1 MLSYDELIWTISF
14 PVFCSLAMW
23 FSMALALLVR
33 SMRGRV
39 RREKIRDSI
48 LRKERWGATVSG
60 SLRRDSK
67 AILRRA
73 VVMVGGDFAR
83 SPRMQYHAASL
94 VKCGLFDSVALVGF
108 DMGNALIDDL
118 QSITSGGT
126 NEGGECVVD
135 TTYLI
140 PPVTPPSWFCRV
152 FPHRR
157 MYWIVSTAYRACA
170 CSVVFAWALIGALVM
185 VVNDRG
191 QLLLVDLVL
200 VQSPPAVPFVPVIKY
215 IVRPCVFL
223 INAILYYCF
232 LVPGSWMICDALS
245 EIRGGLKL
253 QKELKLGDKKV
264 TASSRFVICPALIV
278 DWHNFGY
285 TILQSDDRP
294 SLAVWI
300 YWMFE
305 CHCCFGDR
313 NVTVS
318 KAMQKALYALQGR
331 TTKRQSE
338 AHPLIENEVT
348 VLYDTAPAFF
358 GPASRARFVQEVLR
372 PILGATCEDAKEAM
386 GLSPPPAW
394 VMETDMHDDNATNTS
409 SKGLFIVGATSWTAD
424 DNYTMVVEALA
435 RVDKRLQQLQQRE
448 GGTKSLVV
456 KPIWLLVTGKGVSRE
471 RFERAVLEASL
482 SPLVTV
488 TTMYFQS
495 YLDYATALGAA
506 DVGLCLHH
514 SSSGLDLP
522 MKAVDMLGSGL
533 PVIALQYEALPE
545 LLDEKHG
552 WMFTN
557 AEELETILWQ
567 LTSCE
572 DSVSIVESV
581 EQKRLH
587 VMQSREKTWDE
598 RWRFAV
604 VPLLRDLL

>member
-1 MLSYDELIWTISF
+1 
-14 PVFCSLAMW
+14 
-23 FSMALALLVR
+23 
-33 SMRGRV
+33 
-39 RREKIRDSI
+39 
-48 LRKERWGATVSG
+48 
-60 SLRRDSK
+60 
-67 AILRRA
+67 
-73 VVMVGGDFAR
+73 
-83 SPRMQYHAASL
+83 
-94 VKCGLFDSVALVGF
+94 
-108 DMGNALIDDL
+108 MGNALIDDL
-118 QSITSGGT
+118 QSVKSGST
-126 NEGGECVVD
+126 NEEGECVVD

-140 PPVTPPSWFCRV
+140 PPVTPPSWFRRV
-152 FPHRR
+152 FPHRWV
-157 MYWIVSTAYRACA
+157 YWMVSTAYRACV

-200 VQSPPAVPFVPVIKY
+200 VQSPPAVPFVPLIKY

-232 LVPGSWMICDALS
+232 LVPVSWMICDALS

-253 QKELKLGDKKV
+253 QKQLNLGDKKA

-285 TILQSDDRP
+285 TILQSDGRP

-305 CHCCFGDR
+305 CHCCLGDR

-318 KAMQKALYALQGR
+318 KAMQRALYALQDP
-331 TTKRQSE
+331 TTKRRSE
-338 AHPLIENEVT
+338 ARPLIENEVT

-358 GPASRARFVQEVLR
+358 GPASRSRFVQEVLR
-372 PILGATCEDAKEAM
+372 PILGATCKDAKEIM

-394 VMETDMHDDNATNTS
+394 VMETGMHDDTTTNTS

-424 DNYTMVVEALA
+424 DDYTMVVEALV

-448 GGTKSLVV
+448 TGTKSPLV
-456 KPIWLLVTGKGVSRE
+456 KPIWLLVTGKGVSRG

-488 TTMYFQS
+488 TTVYFQS
-495 YLDYATALGAA
+495 YLDYATALAAA

-533 PVIALQYEALPE
+533 PVIALQYEALSE
-545 LLDEKHG
+545 LLDEKRG
-552 WMFTN
+552 WMFSN
-557 AEELETILWQ
+557 AEELERILWR
-567 LTSCE
+567 LACREGSI
-572 DSVSIVESV
+572 SVAESV

-598 RWRFAV
+598 RWRVAV
-604 VPLLRDLL
+604 MPLLRDLL